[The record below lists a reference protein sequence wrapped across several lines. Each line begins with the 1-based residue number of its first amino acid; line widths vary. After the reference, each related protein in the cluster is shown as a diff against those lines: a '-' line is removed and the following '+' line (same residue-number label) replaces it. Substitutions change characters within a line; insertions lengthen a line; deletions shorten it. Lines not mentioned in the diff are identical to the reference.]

1 MVSNY
6 DPKGKL
12 GDAKTIENT
21 ILSFD
26 PKRMLSI
33 RATKAPEGFPFANAI
48 KNVWTVLYFE
58 KVGPTSTKLTVS
70 MLGYTSDEE
79 SQKMRKHFE
88 CGNDLTLKK
97 LQKHFE
103 EKKALR

>member
-1 MVSNY
+1 
-6 DPKGKL
+6 
-12 GDAKTIENT
+12 
-21 ILSFD
+21 
-26 PKRMLSI
+26 
-33 RATKAPEGFPFANAI
+33 
-48 KNVWTVLYFE
+48 
-58 KVGPTSTKLTVS
+58 

-88 CGNDLTLKK
+88 WGNDFTLKK